1 MRPLQRFCWVFRGR
15 RRRLSAT
22 SLLTGNNREVASAG
36 AVRLSETAAHAPDLL
51 DRPVH
56 DRLRRRFRPAV
67 PARARRAAR
76 AAAARSAVRIGRSRR
91 PPSCSRSAGWPRRC
105 FISGGRSG
113 HGAPF
118 RNGARPGCRA
128 RACCRSRPRSRRRS
142 SAIGWVFFG
151 ASAGFVGLCGVARRR
166 ARGGHDLLHR
176 HDLRLA
182 EADPSMAQPLDRAE
196 LFCPRR

>member
-22 SLLTGNNREVASAG
+22 SLPTGNSREIASAG

-76 AAAARSAVRIGRSRR
+76 AAAARSAVRIGRPRHRLRVRGRRAGLVGVSSRAAGAGMARLFAMALVLAVARGRAVGRDRDPGGDLRDWLGVFRRRLGLCR
-91 PPSCSRSAGWPRRC
+91 PVR
-105 FISGGRSG
+105 GRS
-113 HGAPF
+113 P
-118 RNGARPGCRA
+118 
-128 RACCRSRPRSRRRS
+128 PRSRRARS
-142 SAIGWVFFG
+142 TAP
-151 ASAGFVGLCGVARRR
+151 A
-166 ARGGHDLLHR
+166 
-176 HDLRLA
+176 
-182 EADPSMAQPLDRAE
+182 
-196 LFCPRR
+196 